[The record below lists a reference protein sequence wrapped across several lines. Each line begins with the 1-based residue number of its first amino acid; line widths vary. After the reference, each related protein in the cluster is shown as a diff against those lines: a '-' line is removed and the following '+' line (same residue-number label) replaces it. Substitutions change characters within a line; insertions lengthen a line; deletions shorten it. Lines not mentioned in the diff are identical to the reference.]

1 MLSIFRASL
10 LLGALCTAASGQTI
24 YPLDKAQILT
34 GANFDLKV
42 EFAGAPAAT
51 DLKVTVNRPDV
62 RVRTRSG
69 FFGISDEETRSLQK
83 SFGQSLMAALTSPFN
98 NGDVGLRLTS
108 MFGFDPQKGPFV
120 SSLLHIDA
128 NDLTFA
134 AEPNGQRKVSFEVAA
149 FTFGDNGS
157 VVDQSIRSYVV
168 HMTER
173 EYLHTLR
180 AGIFYRVNLPIK
192 KPGAYQLRTAVRDS
206 ASLKIGSAN
215 QFIDVPDL
223 KKGRLTLSGMIVRG
237 NQFQSSTQPAANA
250 QAQMTSTS
258 EGKVEE
264 GDSQASPAVRR
275 FRRGMVLEYACL
287 VYNARLDKATKRT
300 QLETQ
305 LRLFRDGQPVFVGKV
320 NPFDP
325 SQQKD
330 LTRLV
335 TGGSLLLG
343 KELQPGDYALQLIV
357 TDKLAREENRAV
369 GQWID
374 FEIVK

>member
-1 MLSIFRASL
+1 M
-10 LLGALCTAASGQTI
+10 
-24 YPLDKAQILT
+24 
-34 GANFDLKV
+34 
-42 EFAGAPAAT
+42 
-51 DLKVTVNRPDV
+51 
-62 RVRTRSG
+62 
-69 FFGISDEETRSLQK
+69 
-83 SFGQSLMAALTSPFN
+83 
-98 NGDVGLRLTS
+98 
-108 MFGFDPQKGPFV
+108 
-120 SSLLHIDA
+120 
-128 NDLTFA
+128 
-134 AEPNGQRKVSFEVAA
+134 SFEVAA

-173 EYLHTLR
+173 EYQHTLR

-215 QFIDVPDL
+215 QFIEVPDL

-237 NQFQSSTQPAANA
+237 HPFQSSTQPAGNA

-264 GDSQASPAVRR
+264 GDTQASPAVRR
-275 FRRGMVLEYACL
+275 FSRGMVLEYACL

-320 NPFDP
+320 NPFDS

-357 TDKLAREENRAV
+357 TDRLAREENRAV